1 VAEVVAAANLARHR
15 PVTLVAMG
23 DGPVNLPAMA
33 APFVRDLGRVDEST
47 KLAVFSASTAV
58 LNLSLFESFSYVVM
72 EAWSVGTPV
81 IVHAGC
87 AVTRG
92 HCEEAGGGLWV
103 RDVEEGVEA
112 VLRLADDGALR
123 RRLGEAG
130 RRHVEGRAGWPT
142 VVERMETAV
151 ADLLRTPR

>member
-1 VAEVVAAANLARHR
+1 V
-15 PVTLVAMG
+15 
-23 DGPVNLPAMA
+23 A
-33 APFVRDLGRVDEST
+33 APFVRDLGRVDEDT
-47 KLAVFSASTAV
+47 KLAAFSVSAAV

-87 AVTRG
+87 AVARG

-112 VLRLADDGALR
+112 VVRLADDAVLR
-123 RRLGEAG
+123 HELGEAG
-130 RRHVEGRAGWPT
+130 RRYVGGQAGWP
-142 VVERMETAV
+142 VVIERMEA
-151 ADLLRTPR
+151 AIAELLPALG